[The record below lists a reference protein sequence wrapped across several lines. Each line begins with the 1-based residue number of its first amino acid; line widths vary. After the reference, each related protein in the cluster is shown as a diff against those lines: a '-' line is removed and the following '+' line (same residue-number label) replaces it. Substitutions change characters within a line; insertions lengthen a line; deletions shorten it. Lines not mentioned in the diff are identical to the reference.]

1 MKKLGILLV
10 ACFGIFFCLTSYE
23 LHAKAATY
31 QTVLGVDK
39 EARGKYTTTKQ
50 NFTIEDYWKAKTVK
64 AKLVYRVTQLSEQE
78 VSTITFSVNDV
89 PFYSFRPAKGET
101 GVQEITVDVPVDKL
115 KKGSNVFAVE
125 GFIYTT
131 LPDNQCTIDDTPA
144 NWLHIDKAS
153 SVLVDYDELP
163 FKNTIADFNDR
174 FTGIDTVKNEQSGVF
189 MSDKTSDAEMTSSLQ
204 MVTAFAH
211 ENKLDDKQIAL
222 GAYGDTAKRNDKR
235 YQLVV
240 ANFKNLPAAL
250 KNGIDTEKLNQQAV
264 IKLQNVAGKRVL
276 IVTSKDDALLKV
288 AAKLISN
295 QSLTSQ
301 LALDEK
307 WVKAD
312 EKVETPKTKVDKEI
326 KLTTEGDKV
335 KGIGHVEQDYFI
347 KVPSN
352 RSISD
357 GTKVNLKYRY
367 SSNLDFEHSLVTVL
381 INGKPIGSQ
390 KLTAKKANDDSFTI
404 NVPKDMNIVGNFN
417 VTVAFDLILTD
428 NYCGFMNDS
437 EIPWGFVTN
446 ESTFDLHTEEQ
457 KNFLFNNYPYP
468 IIQDETFN
476 EAVVVLPDKPDA
488 SILTSLENVFNLF
501 GQFVD
506 GNYGSLEAVSSSH
519 FKAANESQNIIAFG
533 GLNDNTVIKQANDKL
548 YFKYNQAG
556 TYFLSNEKMKIDPTY
571 GKRIGSVQLI
581 PSIFNKEK
589 AILAVTG
596 PTSQTTAL
604 GSSLLGSREMLS
616 KTYGDGAIIDADD
629 TIHAYRFKKVA
640 SADNETSFATKLADN
655 KGTLAFAAVTVMIL
669 ILLATATVLLLRK
682 YRKK

>member
-1 MKKLGILLV
+1 MKKLGVLAVLL
-10 ACFGIFFCLTSYE
+10 GIFFFAGMQ
-23 LHAKAATY
+23 LHAEAATY

-50 NFTIEDYWKAKTVK
+50 NFTIENYWNTKTVK
-64 AKLVYRVTQLSEQE
+64 VKLVYRVTQLSEQE

-101 GVQEITVDVPVDKL
+101 GVQEVTVDVPVDKL
-115 KKGSNVFAVE
+115 KKGSNVLSIE

-153 SVLVDYDELP
+153 SILVDYDAAA
-163 FKNTIADFNDR
+163 FKNTIADFNER

-189 MSDKTSDAEMTSSLQ
+189 VSNQAANAEMTAGLQ
-204 MVTAFAH
+204 AVTAFAH
-211 ENKLDDKQIAL
+211 ENQLDDKQIAF
-222 GAYGDTAKRNDKR
+222 GKYTERADKA
-235 YQLVV
+235 YQLVI
-240 ANFKNLPAAL
+240 ANFKDLPAGLQAGIDKAKLDDQAVMKLTRVSGKEVLVVTSNSDAAL
-250 KNGIDTEKLNQQAV
+250 KT
-264 IKLQNVAGKRVL
+264 
-276 IVTSKDDALLKV
+276 

-295 QSLTSQ
+295 QALMSQ
-301 LALDEK
+301 LALNEK
-307 WVKAD
+307 WVKKD
-312 EKVETPKTKVDKEI
+312 EKVETPKSKVDKEI
-326 KLTTEGDKV
+326 KLTEEGDKV

-417 VTVAFDLILTD
+417 VTVAFDLVLTD
-428 NYCGFMNDS
+428 NYCGFINDS

-446 ESTFDLHTEEQ
+446 ESTFNLQTEEQ
-457 KNFLFNNYPYP
+457 QDFLFNNYPYP
-468 IIQDETFN
+468 MIEDGQFN
-476 EAVVVLPDKPDA
+476 KAVVVLPDNPDA
-488 SILTSLENVFNLF
+488 NTMNALQNVFNLF

-506 GNYGSLEAVSSSH
+506 GNNGSLEAVKSAD
-519 FKAANESQNIIAFG
+519 FKSANEASNIIAVG
-533 GLNDNTVIKQANDKL
+533 GLNDNTVIKQANDQL
-548 YFKYNQAG
+548 YFKYNKAG
-556 TYFLSNEKMKIDPTY
+556 TYFLSNEKLKIDPSY

-581 PSIFNKEK
+581 PSIFNKEN
-589 AILAVTG
+589 AILAITG
-596 PTSQTTAL
+596 PTSSTTEL
-604 GSSLLGSREMLS
+604 GATLLGSAEMLS
-616 KTYGDGAIIDADD
+616 KTYGDGAIMDTDD

-640 SADNETSFATKLADN
+640 DAGEKTSFASKLTDN
-655 KGTLAFAAVTVMIL
+655 QATLAFVGVAIMTLIIL
-669 ILLATATVLLLRK
+669 IVATVLLLRK